1 MPVGVSAYV
10 PLATKTLTVGTA
22 QEVNFTSISQAYRD
36 LICIVTALSSAGTG
50 SINSNQIN
58 ADAGSNYSI
67 VYMRGSGAGVGSSG
81 IATSTTYNSGIDIS
95 ATSPANGIF
104 QFMDYSATDKHKT
117 VLIRSNQTSADAG
130 FTMGATAVRWA
141 STAAITQFRIRANT
155 TFAIGS
161 TFTLY
166 GVSA

>member
-36 LICIVTALSSAGTG
+36 LICVINVLSSAGTG
-50 SINSNQIN
+50 GVTSNQIN
-58 ADAGSNYSI
+58 ADAGSNYSL
-67 VYMRGSGAGVGSSG
+67 VYMSGSGSAASSST
-81 IATSTTYNSGIDIS
+81 ATGTTYNAGIDIS
-95 ATSPANGIF
+95 TTSPANGIF

-117 VLIRSNQTSADAG
+117 ILIRSNQTASDAG
-130 FTMGATAVRWA
+130 FTMGARAVRWA

>member
-36 LICIVTALSSAGTG
+36 LICVVTALSSAGTG
-50 SINSNQIN
+50 NINSNQIN

-67 VYMRGSGAGVGSSG
+67 VYMRGSGSAASSSTASGTSYDSGVF
-81 IATSTTYNSGIDIS
+81 IST
-95 ATSPANGIF
+95 TSPANAIF

-117 VLIRSNQTSADAG
+117 VLIRANQTSADAG
-130 FTMGATAVRWA
+130 ATVGATAVRWA